1 MSEWRDITAAAM
13 DMALGY
19 MQADSV
25 TYQGVTVHSVASE
38 RESQTLAIGGFESQF
53 TGSVRLSKNGFP
65 VPVKGTKLTLN
76 GTERRIG
83 DVAEDP
89 VSWTL
94 YLEDITR

>member
-1 MSEWRDITAAAM
+1 MSEWTAITEAAM
-13 DMALGY
+13 SQALDY

-25 TYQGVTVHSVASE
+25 TYNGVTVFSVASE
-38 RESQTLAIGGFESQF
+38 KESQTLAIGGFESHF
-53 TGSVRLSKNGFP
+53 TGSVRLLKVGFP

-89 VSWTL
+89 ISWTL
-94 YLEDITR
+94 YLEDISR

>member
-1 MSEWRDITAAAM
+1 MSDWRDITATALG
-13 DMALGY
+13 DALGY

-25 TYQGVTVHSVASE
+25 TYQGVTVNSVASE
-38 RESQTLAIGGFESQF
+38 RESQTLAIGGFESHF
-53 TGSVRLSKNGFP
+53 IGSVRLAKAGFP
-65 VPVKGTKLTLN
+65 IPVKGTKLTLN

-83 DVAEDP
+83 DIAEDP